1 MDPPQAAPRPV
12 NRPIPPHVHAYVRN
26 IPLEVLHDTVRYT
39 GTALLT
45 TAEIMYTL
53 ALAFLFAH
61 KLPLQAAPVSHLHSG
76 VTAAYT
82 DVSDW

>member
-1 MDPPQAAPRPV
+1 M
-12 NRPIPPHVHAYVRN
+12 I
-26 IPLEVLHDTVRYT
+26 RYT

-76 VTAAYT
+76 VTAAHT